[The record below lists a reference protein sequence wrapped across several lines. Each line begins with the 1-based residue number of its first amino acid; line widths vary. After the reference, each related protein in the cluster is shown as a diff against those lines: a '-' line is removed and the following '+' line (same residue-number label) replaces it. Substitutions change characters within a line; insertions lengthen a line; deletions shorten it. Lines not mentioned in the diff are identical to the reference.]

1 MISCA
6 MVFLVIV
13 PYTSY
18 YILYYHFADAKEGF
32 LRYNLT
38 VIPNETN
45 LPAGLSNSLANK
57 GLAVQDQDAAL
68 VSLARKGDLGAFEL
82 LVGRHQKRVFN
93 IAFRLIG
100 DYDDAC
106 EVVQDAFVSVYKN
119 IKTFRGEAKFTT
131 WVTTITMNLSKNRLK
146 QMKSRQRLVAF
157 SLDDPIRTEDGQMA
171 VDTPSKEPS
180 VLDQLVKQDVQ
191 KRIEECIKKLDHLF
205 REVLILRDMQGFSYE
220 EIGSM
225 LKIREG
231 TVKSRLFRAR
241 EMVKDCLKKVVRM
254 I

>member
-1 MISCA
+1 M
-6 MVFLVIV
+6 LL
-13 PYTSY
+13 

-38 VIPNETN
+38 VMPNETN
-45 LPAGLSNSLANK
+45 LPTGLSNSLAK
-57 GLAVQDQDAAL
+57 EGLTVQDQDATL
-68 VSLARKGDLGAFEL
+68 VSSALKGDLGAFEL
-82 LVGRHQKRVFN
+82 LVVRHQKRMLN
-93 IAFRLIG
+93 IAFRLMG

-119 IKTFRGEAKFTT
+119 IKTFRGEAKFAT
-131 WVTTITMNLSKNRLK
+131 WLTAITMNLSKNRLK

-171 VDTPSKEPS
+171 VDPPSKEPS
-180 VLDQLVKQDVQ
+180 VLDQLIKRDVQ
-191 KRIEECIKKLDHLF
+191 NRIEECIKKLDHLF
-205 REVLILRDMQGFSYE
+205 REVLILRDMQDFSYE

-241 EMVKDCLKKVVRM
+241 EIVKDCLKKVAGT